1 MFSALRVRLV
11 LLVLVAG
18 VPGFVLARHAGPR
31 DFALAAAVALLAAA
45 AAWVLGDLLLTRR
58 INALA
63 EVARRLSFGDRA
75 VRTGGGYA
83 PDEIGRLERA
93 FDVMAAALERHE
105 QALRRSEEKYRALV
119 ENSPYG
125 ISRTTPDGRFIDANP
140 ALARIL
146 GYDSVDDLIELD
158 VASGVYRD
166 PAARA
171 GVVERIAAAGGFLQQ
186 EIEVRRKDGSPV
198 LVRATA
204 RLVRGD
210 VAAPPYLETITED
223 VTERRALE
231 EQLRQAQK
239 MDAIGRLAGGV
250 AHDFNNLLTA
260 IIGYADLIEAD
271 LGAASPHTEDVREI
285 RLAADRAAV
294 LTRQLLAFSRQQV
307 LAPRVMDL
315 NETVSGMRNM
325 LRRLIGEDIELIV
338 QSAPEL
344 GHVRADPGQM
354 EQVVLNL
361 ALNARDAMPRGGR
374 LIIETANVE
383 LDEEYARGHLGGSAG
398 PHVMLAVTDTGVGMD
413 AVTRARI
420 FEPFFTTKEKGKG
433 TGLGLATVYGIV
445 RQSGGSIWVYSE
457 PGAGTIFKVYFPRSF
472 DVATPAVGALQ
483 RAEADGTETVLVV
496 EDDDAV
502 RTLARRGLEGYGY
515 RVIEARN
522 PGEAVAVSERHVGSI
537 HLLVTDVVMPGQYG
551 PELAQALRRE
561 RPELRVLYM
570 SGYTDNAIAHQ
581 GLLEAGSAFLE
592 KPFTPGNLAAKV
604 RATLDA

>member
-1 MFSALRVRLV
+1 VFSALRVRLV

>member
-1 MFSALRVRLV
+1 MRVRLV

-338 QSAPEL
+338 QSTPEL

-383 LDEEYARGHLGGSAG
+383 LDEEYARGHLGGTAG